1 MLILLLRPT
10 GKADSQREFALE
22 ESELLHLKYVLRK
35 LPNCL
40 DPKAFITLEQIK
52 TTATNWKD
60 HYEN

>member
-10 GKADSQREFALE
+10 GKVDSQQEFPIE

-40 DPKAFITLEQIK
+40 DPKALIILEQIK
-52 TTATNWKD
+52 TTAANWKD